1 MDRGRVLANE
11 PMDLGRLID
20 GQRFGRFNLNLLI
33 WSFLATF
40 ADGFEISAIGFATPS
55 IMREWHVDAASLGP
69 MLSAS
74 FVGNMIGLPIFG
86 AIGDRYG
93 RKPAIVFGCF
103 LFGLS
108 TLAVVGA
115 HSVWQ
120 VTVLR
125 FITGLGMCG
134 LLPNII
140 ALSSELAPGRFRAR
154 LITLMFMGITAG
166 SSVPGLVATWA
177 VPLWGWQAI
186 FWAGG
191 GIAIVVAALLVVAL
205 PESVRFLAMR
215 PGRERDLLATVRKM
229 RPDLSFNEASR
240 FSIVAPTHTGVPVG
254 AIFRDGLAPVTLLL
268 WLCMIATLMANFF
281 IGSWM
286 PTLFEAK
293 GFTPPDAA
301 FAVTWYHLGGTLGGL
316 AMSFLLDR
324 YGCLA
329 IGWLM
334 VIAAP
339 AILGVS
345 LPGLSLGVECALLTV
360 VGFTVLGGQ
369 FGLNAVT
376 GVVYPTAFR
385 SLGIGIALAVGRI
398 GSISGPNIGAA
409 MIGAKL
415 PLWMLLAT
423 IAVDVGI
430 GAIAAFALGWFAKR
444 IFGSWRLG
452 EAADADAAGL
462 RTAD

>member
-1 MDRGRVLANE
+1 
-11 PMDLGRLID
+11 
-20 GQRFGRFNLNLLI
+20 
-33 WSFLATF
+33 
-40 ADGFEISAIGFATPS
+40 
-55 IMREWHVDAASLGP
+55 

-93 RKPAIVFGCF
+93 RKPAIIFGCF

-108 TLAVVGA
+108 TLAVVA
-115 HSVWQ
+115 AENVWQ
-120 VTVLR
+120 VTILR

-140 ALSSELAPGRFRAR
+140 ALNSELAPGRVRAR

-166 SSVPGLVATWA
+166 SSMPGLVAYWA
-177 VPLWGWQAI
+177 VPLWGWRAI
-186 FWAGG
+186 FWMGG
-191 GIAIVVAALLVVAL
+191 GIAMIVAALLVVAL
-205 PESVRFLAMR
+205 PESVRYLAMR
-215 PGRERDLLATVRKM
+215 PGRERALLGTMRRM
-229 RPDLSFNEASR
+229 RPDLAFDETSR
-240 FSIVAPTHTGVPVG
+240 FTFPTPTHKGVPVG
-254 AIFRDGLAPVTLLL
+254 AIFRDGLAPVTLML
-268 WLCMIATLMANFF
+268 WLCMIATLLANFF

-286 PTLFEAK
+286 PSLFEAK

-334 VIAAP
+334 LVAAP
-339 AILGVS
+339 ATLAVS
-345 LPGLSLGVECALLTV
+345 IPGLSLGAECVLLTL

-369 FGLNAVT
+369 FGLNAVS
-376 GVVYPTAFR
+376 GLVYPTAFR

-415 PLWMLLAT
+415 PLWSLLGT
-423 IAVDVGI
+423 IAIDVAI
-430 GAIAAFALGWFAKR
+430 GALAAFALGWFAKKR
-444 IFGSWRLG
+444 FGSWRLG

-462 RTAD
+462 LAVD